1 MSDPGNLQIDF
12 QPHPAQIVSILL
24 LIGFNDRISS
34 KLIEL
39 KTGEGRSIV
48 LAGLCCYLALSGFKA
63 YCACY
68 SEYLSTRDL
77 KMFKDLFDYLGVRE
91 SISYGTFGEHY

>member
-1 MSDPGNLQIDF
+1 MSDPDNPQIDF

-39 KTGEGRSIV
+39 KTGEGKSIV

-68 SEYLSTRDL
+68 SEYLSTRD
-77 KMFKDLFDYLGVRE
+77 
-91 SISYGTFGEHY
+91 